1 MLKSKVLDRTLK
13 VLKRTGKNS
22 IDSEDELNQ
31 QKSWLTPDNNEKK
44 SMSLYHFEQQL
55 DKFIWCVCL
64 GRGRKNY
71 YWMGFQ

>member
-1 MLKSKVLDRTLK
+1 MDRTLK

-31 QKSWLTPDNNEKK
+31 QKSWLIPDNNEKK

-55 DKFIWCVCL
+55 DKIIWCVCL
-64 GRGRKNY
+64 GRSRKNY